1 VKPETITDQL
11 QSNRRWRP
19 ALMSYFLR
27 RVGNHAEAEDLTQD
41 VFARLLA
48 SGAEAQAHHGYIF
61 QVASNLLADRAR
73 RAKIRSAYRDDLK
86 SDPEQGIEA
95 LDPHRLAASREAI
108 AIFRRNLAGLS
119 ARTESGH
126 LRWPKLSIGK
136 APENPLFDLDFGY
149 PERGHR
155 SARLQRRYW
164 ALAQNQIS
172 ASCRRQICW
181 SKEQAVG

>member
-1 VKPETITDQL
+1 MDQGARRSVKPETITDQL
-11 QSNRRWRP
+11 QFNRRWRP

-48 SGAEAQAHHGYIF
+48 SGAEAQAHHGYVF

-108 AIFRRNLAGLS
+108 AIFRRNLAGL
-119 ARTESGH
+119 
-126 LRWPKLSIGK
+126 
-136 APENPLFDLDFGY
+136 
-149 PERGHR
+149 PERTRIMFTLYRIEEMSLDEIADTFGVSK
-155 SARLQRRYW
+155 SAVKKHVHAAMITMMRRMRGK
-164 ALAQNQIS
+164 L
-172 ASCRRQICW
+172 
-181 SKEQAVG
+181 